1 MNAYSL
7 KKAAIVAT
15 TISAKTARTTGRAM
29 GAGP

>member
-1 MNAYSL
+1 LSCWVT

-15 TISAKTARTTGRAM
+15 TSSAKTARTTGRAM